1 MDTLAGNTSF
11 PRSVVRMGNMNS
23 AASWTERLDRD
34 GPWRDARPPPPRGRR
49 DRPRPHGSPA
59 GGLPR
64 ATIHLRGV
72 VGTIE
77 PVEHNPQAVQRPR
90 VAGLELD
97 GALVRGQRAVELVHM
112 VERLAEIKPRRRPA
126 GVKLRCAPQ
135 VRHCVAPQ
143 PAAREQYAEARERLA

>member
-1 MDTLAGNTSF
+1 MNL
-11 PRSVVRMGNMNS
+11 VVVFFFQAEDGIRDVAVTGVQTCALPILPS
-23 AASWTERLDRD
+23 RVGGRTVWLDRD

-90 VAGLELD
+90 VAGLE
-97 GALVRGQRAVELVHM
+97 
-112 VERLAEIKPRRRPA
+112 
-126 GVKLRCAPQ
+126 
-135 VRHCVAPQ
+135 
-143 PAAREQYAEARERLA
+143 